1 MRRKSYKEGS
11 RFFFQAKNITHLSDI
26 IKENTTMIVKTVVT
40 YKNIHTVE
48 PLASCVCIHTLYLS
62 RPGTLQQIQNVKK

>member
-40 YKNIHTVE
+40 YKNMRTVE
-48 PLASCVCIHTLYLS
+48 PLAS
-62 RPGTLQQIQNVKK
+62 